1 MALIKSTSDV
11 LLVDVLL
18 GLLSS
23 ILFTLVIKCVQFVPA
38 VFVTRSY
45 ILRTNAYG
53 IHRLRDSSTGMR
65 VSSRRAQSHQIAA
78 NLNLRFEMPA

>member
-1 MALIKSTSDV
+1 MRCSTRLFQRLRPNRAKQTLCRALPC
-11 LLVDVLL
+11 
-18 GLLSS
+18 
-23 ILFTLVIKCVQFVPA
+23 ILKFVPA

-53 IHRLRDSSTGMR
+53 IHRLRDSSMGMR
-65 VSSRRAQSHQIAA
+65 VSSRRAQNQQIAA